1 MGGLRR
7 LSGSVVASE
16 SGFAGWLVAD
26 LAVGV
31 TGQAATDFSVRLAQA
46 GAASD
51 VGMVA
56 AELAVASTGLA
67 AGEVTGSPTMLPEA
81 VCS

>member
-1 MGGLRR
+1 M
-7 LSGSVVASE
+7 SGSVVASE

-46 GAASD
+46 GAASE

-56 AELAVASTGLA
+56 AELAVPSIGLA
-67 AGEVTGSPTMLPEA
+67 AGWVGGSPTMRPAA
-81 VCS
+81 V